1 MIVEERNYTLKPGK
15 AGEFMALYQKKG
27 LQIQTRILG
36 NLIGYFL
43 SEIGDLNVAVHLW
56 GYESLEERTRRRGL
70 LIQEQVWR
78 DYIAAVTPLIDRMSN
93 RILLPTAFSPIH

>member
-15 AGEFMALYQKKG
+15 AGEFMALYQEKG

-93 RILLPTAFSPIH
+93 RILLPTAFSPIR